1 MNKSYKVVYN
11 RARSGSMV
19 VSEVSKASHKKTVKS
34 VVAAVA
40 TALAFASGAASAK
53 VIDYDQGIYAK
64 NGVTEEVVIGAV
76 GDTINVKFKPMAGWD
91 GMGIYAEPG
100 RFGGANGCGGR
111 VVVNG
116 DQLNIAVGEEGKS
129 GYYAGLFSSNG
140 TTPSNTLPDKS
151 HIIVNAANT
160 KIDVIGAASG
170 YDEVNG
176 IVTMSEGA
184 VEVLGNLEINAKNVI
199 LTRGNSFTKINEAQ
213 KNTVKLNGDIAFDYY
228 GQNSGTTVDSN
239 VLINLSDSSSF
250 WKGYSHVTW
259 DNTPPK
265 TELLDVH
272 DFKLGL
278 SNGGTWDVTDN
289 SFVNTLSFNGGVV
302 KTNGHF
308 VEILDAINVEGDT
321 TLVNVSADKT
331 VSQKKNLD
339 HFYEITGLA
348 ADTLHAQGALN
359 INKGVLTVTGTFTPV
374 DVTTTINSGATLVAD
389 TMDLGNAQAGS
400 VKLVGGTLQSGFG
413 NLFETTDTLVA
424 ADAKSVTAKGAVTVK
439 EYIAGEGT
447 LAVDDKGF
455 YTVESLKLM
464 SDAVKK
470 GNFALSFVNATLA
483 KTDPKQ
489 DSVLVDGIVQEQE
502 KAKAEVAVTPEGE
515 ATLNVGASTGAA
527 AIVVAGSTPEAA
539 AVKTLTISG
548 SGTQV
553 VLAGSETGGAM
564 IQDAA
569 GQAVQ
574 TVKIADG
581 TNLALGSASATTEKI
596 GHLQDLTLEGAAGM
610 SVQNMNAGIKSL
622 VTGATSLVTVGSNTA
637 RATLTVDKLNL
648 TEGSTIFIDPAW
660 ASNVA
665 DQTINNASHMVAASA
680 TLSGNLVAGQNA
692 LAVIGATADKAI
704 ADFNRMAAAN
714 NVRWGQGNI
723 EAALYLGAPISL
735 TTGSIIVDG
744 SLTSSVAGTA
754 GQMDVKGNSLLMVDA
769 AAMGTAPAVTGT
781 VAFAP
786 NARLGLVNAS
796 VGTFDLATTVT
807 GATNAQVMTDNPF
820 FTASITGNQITGAA
834 SNEQGVGALG
844 SIGIQSMAYRADSLM
859 SESIA
864 ERLTQKDAGHGLWV
878 DVSGENYKRKGM
890 DNGARFTSDMG
901 YAVFGG
907 DWAMNDALRLG
918 AALQMGK
925 GSLRSPVSNIHNDI
939 RSYGLSA
946 YAQQRFGDISV
957 IADVN
962 WLQSQNEV
970 KASQT
975 ALNQDVD
982 ANIVALGVRGQYEW
996 QNDLVRVIPS
1006 VGVRVSRLETD
1017 AMNVGAV
1024 SVDKQKQ
1031 TLVQMPMSV
1040 SVEGFSQDVAGWT
1053 VTPQAKLTYAPTFG
1067 DKEIKV
1073 FGIEQDVIDASPVSA
1088 RLGVAAQRDNM
1099 SFSFDIT
1106 GGHGGDETSALGG
1119 KIGFKYVY

>member
-40 TALAFASGAASAK
+40 TALAFASGAASAEVFDLTESLNAPVNQTVVK
-53 VIDYDQGIYAK
+53 GAAQDIININLSKQTEPYFVIALKAVGGMAK
-64 NGVTEEVVIGAV
+64 NDGGLVTINGSELNINIDCVDDLWAV
-76 GDTINVKFKPMAGWD
+76 GIN
-91 GMGIYAEPG
+91 
-100 RFGGANGCGGR
+100 AN
-111 VVVNG
+111 N
-116 DQLNIAVGEEGKS
+116 AS
-129 GYYAGLFSSNG
+129 
-140 TTPSNTLPDKS
+140 TPSTSAGKDFRKATV
-151 HIIVNAANT
+151 IVNSDQTTIAIKNT
-160 KIDVIGAASG
+160 GSNEHDA
-170 YDEVNG
+170 G
-176 IVTMSEGA
+176 IALNAMSEGTI
-184 VEVLGNLEINAKNVI
+184 EINGNLKATADTVI
-199 LTRGNSFTKINEAQ
+199 TTRGNSFVKVNASGTKHVE
-213 KNTVKLNGDIAFDYY
+213 LDGDVSFNYDK
-228 GQNSGTTVDSN
+228 GTSGTTVDSN
-239 VLINLSDSSSF
+239 VLVNLTDSTSYWTGKSF
-250 WKGYSHVTW
+250 VNWDYKPVDALLEVKDFTLGVANGAQWNVT
-259 DNTPPK
+259 
-265 TELLDVH
+265 
-272 DFKLGL
+272 G
-278 SNGGTWDVTDN
+278 N
-289 SFVNTLSFNGGVV
+289 SFVNHLTLNGGIIN
-302 KTNGHF
+302 TNKNF
-308 VEILDAINVEGDT
+308 VEVFNSLNVDGDT
-321 TLVNVSADKT
+321 SVT
-331 VSQKKNLD
+331 NLAANSKASTKVVQTNA
-339 HFYEITGLA
+339 YEITGLA

-389 TMDLGNAQAGS
+389 TMDLGNAQTGS

-424 ADAKSVTAKGAVTVK
+424 ADAKSVTAKSPVTVK

-489 DSVLVDGIVQEQE
+489 DSVLVEGIVQEQE

-527 AIVVAGSTPEAA
+527 AIVVAGSTPEVA

-680 TLSGNLVAGQNA
+680 TLSGNLVAGQNS

-704 ADFNRMAAAN
+704 ADFNRMAVAN

-918 AALQMGK
+918 VALQMGK

-1031 TLVQMPMSV
+1031 TLVQMPLSV